1 MKLMTVTNSE
11 KLKVKQDTAKRL
23 RKQIAEISFLNHK
36 MLLDGNN
43 IKNLFLE
50 IIDNIYNAFNG
61 GKNIF
66 FTFQDEILRLLKIY
80 LLAVFGCR
88 NELGS
93 HSPTLVRRV

>member
-1 MKLMTVTNSE
+1 
-11 KLKVKQDTAKRL
+11 
-23 RKQIAEISFLNHK
+23 

-88 NELGS
+88 NELCTSLTDSGS
-93 HSPTLVRRV
+93 